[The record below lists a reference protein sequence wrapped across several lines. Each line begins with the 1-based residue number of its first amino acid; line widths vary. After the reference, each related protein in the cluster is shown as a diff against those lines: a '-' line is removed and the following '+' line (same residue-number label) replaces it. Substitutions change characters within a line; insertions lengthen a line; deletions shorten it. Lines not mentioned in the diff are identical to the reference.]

1 MSYPSDPNVQ
11 SPPPPSAGSS
21 RMPLWLPVAAG
32 IAVVAVVAVV
42 VTMVAGGGSKS
53 DTTSTVVAMTTTSEA
68 TTTTE
73 GTTTTAG
80 TTTTTVAQPEA
91 GGSWTVLVY
100 GLGDNNLEEDLLNDL
115 QEMAAV
121 PAGNLTFVA
130 LVDRTP
136 DYTDAELAGIG
147 NWSGTKLLTVTPGVF
162 TEEADLGELNLGD
175 PAVLT
180 DFIDGGIAA
189 HPADHYALIL
199 WDHGSIQGVG
209 SDQSHGDA
217 LSVPEIAAAIRGGLD
232 TAGVDRLDI
241 IGFDAC
247 LMGAFEVASAM
258 GPVAD
263 YMVASEEVEPNT
275 GWDYSAFDHI
285 AAQPDAVTARSLGE
299 EIVRRYVAT
308 SGPGDPTVTMSL
320 VDLSLADDL
329 VAALDGFRA
338 TVAPEMATFAATIG
352 RGRSAAPY
360 FGASPLPEE
369 DFYMVD
375 IGVFL
380 QSLLEA
386 DAPLGDSAAAALA
399 VFDEMVLASDAGEAA
414 SEATG
419 MAIHFPPYL
428 EVYWKDWY
436 LAAAAPVW
444 PDFLDAYYAAGA
456 AIPADKRPSFAPIGN
471 QANFYFDE
479 YGLTVEAIFNE
490 GAVDNIVD
498 AVLYTGVVGDD
509 GTITFIGEDQALY
522 EGSQAAGSNDLTV
535 LMLDDGV
542 DQAMAYQD
550 ISFSEDLNTFI
561 LDVPLAYYPP
571 GSSEYQDVTLHLT
584 YNVTTEEF
592 TEAFYYLNE
601 SGTIGEFQ
609 TDPTGLIVPWML
621 EWRADG
627 TYEWVQTSDVGLWAD
642 LPNLL
647 YDFPTLDPG
656 TQIYAELTVWD
667 FGGNSDY
674 ASVEASVPTGGESA
688 WASCSNET
696 WGYQVEYPAG
706 WFVWEAPTPD
716 MGCAYFDL
724 ASLEGLTVDEAFQQ
738 AALTLEA
745 ADGTAL
751 AEAQAWFSDRAVSQ
765 EEAQVAG
772 VTATVYQSALGEWG
786 FRTYL
791 IPLGTDGTTLILAR
805 WGEVDDSLIDMADR
819 VAASLALTG

>member
-1 MSYPSDPNVQ
+1 MSYPPDPNLP
-11 SPPPPSAGSS
+11 SPPAPPPNAAGSSS

-32 IAVVAVVAVV
+32 IAVVAVAALVVA
-42 VTMVAGGGSKS
+42 TVAGGGNKS
-53 DTTSTVVAMTTTSEA
+53 DTTSTVVAMTTTTGA

-73 GTTTTAG
+73 GTTTTA
-80 TTTTTVAQPEA
+80 APPEA

-100 GLGDNNLEEDLLNDL
+100 GLGDNNLEEDLLDDL

-130 LVDRTP
+130 LADRTP
-136 DYTDAELAGIG
+136 DYTDAALGDIA
-147 NWSGTKLLTVTPGVF
+147 NWDTAKLLSIGPGVF

-180 DFIDGGIAA
+180 DFIDRGIAG
-189 HPADHYALIL
+189 HLADHYALIL

-217 LSVPEIAAAIRGGLD
+217 LSIPEIAAAIRGGLD

-285 AAQPDAVTARSLGE
+285 AAQPDAVTARTLGE

-308 SGPGDPTVTMSL
+308 SGPADPTVTMSL

-380 QSLLEA
+380 RSLLEA
-386 DAPLGDSAAAALA
+386 DAPLGESAAAALA
-399 VFDEMVLASDAGEAA
+399 VFDEMVVASEAGEAA

-444 PDFLDAYYAAGA
+444 PDFLDAYYAAGE

-471 QANFYFDE
+471 EASFYFDE
-479 YGLTVEAIFNE
+479 YGLTVEATFNE

-498 AVLYTGVVGDD
+498 AVLYTGMVGED
-509 GTITFIGEDQALY
+509 GTITFIGEDQGLY
-522 EGSQAAGSNDLTV
+522 EGSQAVGSNDLTR
-535 LMLDDGV
+535 LRLYN
-542 DQAMAYQD
+542 DQNEAYAYQD

-571 GSSEYQDVTLHLT
+571 GSSDYQDVTLHLT

-627 TYEWVQTSDVGLWAD
+627 TYEWVQTTDVGLWAD

-667 FGGNSDY
+667 YGGNSDY
-674 ASVEASVPTGGESA
+674 ASVETTVPTGEA
-688 WASCSNET
+688 EWASCSNGT
-696 WGYQVEYPAG
+696 WGYQAEYPAS
-706 WFVWEAPTPD
+706 WFVWEPPTPD
-716 MGCAYFDL
+716 LDCAYFDP
-724 ASLEGLTVDEAFQQ
+724 ASMEGLTGEEAYQQ
-738 AALTLEA
+738 AALTLEVYE
-745 ADGTAL
+745 GTTL
-751 AEAQAWFSDRAVSQ
+751 DEAQAFFADRAVSQ
-765 EEAQVAG
+765 EEVEVAG
-772 VTATVYQSALGEWG
+772 VVATVYQSALGEWG
-786 FRTYL
+786 FRAFF
-791 IPLGTDGTTLILAR
+791 IPLGSDGATLILAR
-805 WGEVDDSLIDMADR
+805 WGEVDDSLIQMADR
-819 VAASLALTG
+819 VAASLVLTG